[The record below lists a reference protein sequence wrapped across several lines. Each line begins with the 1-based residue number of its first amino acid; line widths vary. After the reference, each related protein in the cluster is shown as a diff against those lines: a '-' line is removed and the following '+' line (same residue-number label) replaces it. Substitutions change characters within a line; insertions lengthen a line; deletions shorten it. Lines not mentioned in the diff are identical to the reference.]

1 MDKEKLSQKDYELIN
16 SYLDQEL
23 DRKDV
28 LKFAERMAEAGADI
42 VAAVVLGKTVP
53 RKQEQE

>member
-1 MDKEKLSQKDYELIN
+1 MTEKLSQKDYELIN

-28 LKFAERMAEAGADI
+28 VKFAARMAEDPAIGEEVEDLMDEI
-42 VAAVVLGKTVP
+42 EERL
-53 RKQEQE
+53 EEE